1 MRIERD
7 IDRTV
12 SFRSSQGTTV
22 RGTLSKLSRRNI
34 VFEIYNPFSP
44 IQTSEVLSDLKVR
57 RGKDLVYQGDA
68 VVTGVV
74 TTSILVV
81 VSATLVSKWSA
92 LDAIVFRA
100 RRASGRRSGAS
111 STNGNGSTSSIR
123 IISLRSPT

>member
-12 SFRSSQGTTV
+12 SFRNSQGAAV

-44 IQTSEVLSDLKVR
+44 LQTSEVLTDLKVR
-57 RGKDLVYQGDA
+57 RGKDVVYQGDA

-81 VSATLVSKWSA
+81 VSATLVSKWAA
-92 LDAIVFRA
+92 LDD
-100 RRASGRRSGAS
+100 
-111 STNGNGSTSSIR
+111 
-123 IISLRSPT
+123 IISESAGIRSEVAHFIDEWERRQ

>member
-12 SFRSSQGTTV
+12 SFRSSQGATV

-44 IQTSEVLSDLKVR
+44 IQTSEVLTDLKVR
-57 RGKDLVYQGDA
+57 RGKDVVYQGDA

-74 TTSILVV
+74 TTSILE
-81 VSATLVSKWSA
+81 
-92 LDAIVFRA
+92 FRF
-100 RRASGRRSGAS
+100 
-111 STNGNGSTSSIR
+111 
-123 IISLRSPT
+123 